1 MATLT
6 LEPKT
11 IYFMI
16 FTVLMMETNLGMAE
30 KAFSLKKKKGIK
42 TTLFRKLETLGNILN
57 LICKRTNKQK

>member
-16 FTVLMMETNLGMAE
+16 FTVLMMETNSGMAE
-30 KAFSLKKKKGIK
+30 KAFSLQKSIK

-57 LICKRTNKQK
+57 LICKKTKNKQK

>member
-30 KAFSLKKKKGIK
+30 KAFSLKKKKALK
-42 TTLFRKLETLGNILN
+42 QHFLGN
-57 LICKRTNKQK
+57 